1 MANVIDSFSKG
12 AFMPSYI
19 RTLEEVFGKGNV
31 HLLTLTS
38 DYDHIG
44 ITTCVVVASAQKLD
58 MDDFVREVKKG
69 GGEMTSHV
77 MPQDR
82 LQEFLKDRYSVVLT
96 DDYVPVDNLIAPI
109 FEERFGYRQ

>member
-1 MANVIDSFSKG
+1 M
-12 AFMPSYI
+12 
-19 RTLEEVFGKGNV
+19 
-31 HLLTLTS
+31 
-38 DYDHIG
+38 
-44 ITTCVVVASAQKLD
+44 
-58 MDDFVREVKKG
+58 

-82 LQEFLKDRYSVVLT
+82 LQEFLKDRYSVILT